1 MKQVASLRYDVIFKK
16 AFSHPELFTALVKD
30 FLDIVLEIDEVISDK
45 VFVPAVGKV
54 ATRFD
59 LFAEDKKNRII
70 VEMQHAHYADT
81 YERFVYYQSSAMVET
96 ITSSNNYHFPLT
108 VITLVFLTGK
118 KAPSSESS
126 ILVHDFEPR
135 DIVSGKVL
143 DQVYTHKHKLIFI
156 FTKSVQKNTPE
167 NYREWMQA
175 INDSLDKEV
184 NDEDYT
190 NSHIHDLFKVIETD
204 QISPEERARM
214 KDEYNR
220 VESEKDAEKKGW
232 QAGLKVGE
240 EMGRLEGEEKIRE
253 AQNRLIETAQNFKS
267 LGSLTD
273 EQISSATGL
282 SLDHVQAL

>member
-1 MKQVASLRYDVIFKK
+1 MKSVASLRYDVIFKK
-16 AFSHPELFTALVKD
+16 AFSHPDIFTALVND
-30 FLDIVLEIDEVISDK
+30 FLGIKLEITEVINDK

-70 VEMQHAHYADT
+70 IEMQHAHYADT
-81 YERFVYYQSSAMVET
+81 YERFVYYQCSAMVET
-96 ITSSNNYHFPLT
+96 ITTSSNYHFPLT

-118 KAPSSESS
+118 KSPSDSG
-126 ILVHDFEPR
+126 IVVHDLEPR
-135 DIVSGKVL
+135 DIVSGKVIDHL
-143 DQVYTHKHKLIFI
+143 YTHKHKLIFI
-156 FTKSVQKNTPE
+156 FTKSVQKTTPE

-204 QISPEERARM
+204 QISPEEYARM

-220 VESEKDAEKKGW
+220 VESEKVAENKGW
-232 QAGLKVGE
+232 KAGLKVGV
-240 EMGRLEGEEKIRE
+240 EK
-253 AQNRLIETAQNFKS
+253 TAKNFKS
-267 LGSLTD
+267 LGALTD
-273 EQISSATGL
+273 EQIAQATGL
-282 SLDHVQAL
+282 SLDKVQAL